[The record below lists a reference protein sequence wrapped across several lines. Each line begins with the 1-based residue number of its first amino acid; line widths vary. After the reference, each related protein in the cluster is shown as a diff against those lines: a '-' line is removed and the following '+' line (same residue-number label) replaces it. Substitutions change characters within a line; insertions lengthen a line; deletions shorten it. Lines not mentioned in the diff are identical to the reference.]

1 MIMGLFKKRRYYF
14 TDSSFASDTIIA
26 DCMGGIAL
34 IIEVVSVIV
43 SIATAGH
50 VPEVFGLLYIIAIF
64 AVDRWRDLCTHGFTV
79 PEGRRAWQADL
90 HLAEHRILCG
100 SGHNHF
106 IRQILKSLDEVG
118 GNYERRG
125 FAGAYATCDR
135 TNQ

>member
-1 MIMGLFKKRRYYF
+1 
-14 TDSSFASDTIIA
+14 
-26 DCMGGIAL
+26 MGGIAL

-43 SIATAGH
+43 SIRDGGACAGGIRVIVYH
-50 VPEVFGLLYIIAIF
+50 RHA

-125 FAGAYATCDR
+125 FAGAYAACDR

>member
-1 MIMGLFKKRRYYF
+1 MIMSLFKKRRYYF

-50 VPEVFGLLYIIAIF
+50 VPEVFGLLYIIAMLLSI
-64 AVDRWRDLCTHGFTV
+64 VGDLCTHGFTV

-106 IRQILKSLDEVG
+106 IRQILKSSDEVG
-118 GNYERRG
+118 GNYERRR
-125 FAGAYATCDR
+125 FAGAYAACDR

>member
-43 SIATAGH
+43 SIGGACAGGIRVIVYH
-50 VPEVFGLLYIIAIF
+50 RHA

-106 IRQILKSLDEVG
+106 IRQILKSSDEVG
-118 GNYERRG
+118 GNYERRR
-125 FAGAYATCDR
+125 FAGAYAACDR

>member
-1 MIMGLFKKRRYYF
+1 MIMSLFKKRRYYF

-50 VPEVFGLLYIIAIF
+50 VPEVFGLLYIIAMLLSI
-64 AVDRWRDLCTHGFTV
+64 VG
-79 PEGRRAWQADL
+79 EGRRAWQADL

-106 IRQILKSLDEVG
+106 IRQILKSSDEVG
-118 GNYERRG
+118 GNYERRR
-125 FAGAYATCDR
+125 FAGAYAACDR

>member
-1 MIMGLFKKRRYYF
+1 MGLFKKRRYYF

-26 DCMGGIAL
+26 DCSGWNRADYRSCQCDCVHRDGGACAGGIR
-34 IIEVVSVIV
+34 VIV
-43 SIATAGH
+43 YHRHA
-50 VPEVFGLLYIIAIF
+50 

-125 FAGAYATCDR
+125 FAGAYAACDR